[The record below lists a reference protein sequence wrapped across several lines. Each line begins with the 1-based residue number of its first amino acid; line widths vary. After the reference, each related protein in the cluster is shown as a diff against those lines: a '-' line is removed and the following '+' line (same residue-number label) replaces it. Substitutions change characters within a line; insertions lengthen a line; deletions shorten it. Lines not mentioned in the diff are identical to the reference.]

1 MQHVQGQNRRQ
12 QTHSVGE
19 KGAEQQVVDAVSN
32 KWIHSVI
39 MGFTLNLCVT
49 LA

>member
-1 MQHVQGQNRRQ
+1 MQGNNRRQ
-12 QTHSVGE
+12 QSHSVAE
-19 KGAEQQVVDAVSN
+19 RGAEQQVADAVSS